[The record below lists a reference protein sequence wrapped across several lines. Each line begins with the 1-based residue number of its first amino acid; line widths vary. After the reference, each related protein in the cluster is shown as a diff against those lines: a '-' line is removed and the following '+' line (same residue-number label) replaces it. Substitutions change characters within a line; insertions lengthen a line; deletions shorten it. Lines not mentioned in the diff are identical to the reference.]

1 MINAASKLLAVLL
14 AVLLLY
20 IYPAAETAQRQ
31 DDIARMTASQSVTR
45 FVDAVRTK
53 GYISPRMLAE
63 FEEQL
68 AETCNNYEL
77 SMEHLHKKYVPRYTD
92 PMNQS
97 SFTGTY
103 EVVHDGYYLSQIRE
117 SLFPVSGTLTM
128 DDPGR
133 RYKLSVGDFFSVSLK
148 STNRTPS
155 MLIREWLQGGTAQAA
170 AVFTAHGGMVLN
182 EDY

>member
-14 AVLLLY
+14 AVLLLNV
-20 IYPAAETAQRQ
+20 YPAAETADRQ
-31 DDIARMTASQSVTR
+31 DDIARMTANQNVTR

-68 AETCNNYEL
+68 AQTGNVYEV
-77 SMEHLHKKYVPRYTD
+77 SMEHSHKKYVPHYTD
-92 PMNQS
+92 PMDNN

-103 EVVHDGYYLSQIRE
+103 EVVQDGYYSAQIRDR
-117 SLFPVSGTLTM
+117 LFPSSGVIPAE
-128 DDPGR
+128 DPGR
-133 RYKLSVGDFFSVSLK
+133 RYTLTTGDYFTVTLQN
-148 STNRTPS
+148 TNRTPS
-155 MLIREWLQGGTAQAA
+155 MLIREWLSGTTQDS
-170 AVFTAHGGMVLN
+170 AVFVTYGGMVLN